1 MRERVRKVKR
11 ECDRFEESIWDHAR
25 TGAEL
30 TEEAARH
37 LSSCPNCRRALEDAK
52 KLSALLVEA
61 GRVVH
66 TPDCRRTVMA
76 RISAEPRRQVTFGW
90 AYGLAC
96 ACAIA
101 LLGAV
106 AVLLAPSREPHKS
119 AQAPLAVKKSASA
132 KSGPAPMFP
141 PTAVKK
147 QIPPKQ
153 EVAVRPARTSKRAV
167 QKVRVSM
174 VRRLRGPRRAV
185 VRAGEAVS
193 SDRVSR
199 ADIQPNSSNVQS
211 ATTGTR
217 PIAAVYVTWPQPGE
231 SDDASYHYVEHNAE
245 TNETTTCWVKRSG
258 DRIEI
263 HMESKSGGSEP
274 PVKGSIEHDENTSNA

>member
-1 MRERVRKVKR
+1 
-11 ECDRFEESIWDHAR
+11 
-25 TGAEL
+25 
-30 TEEAARH
+30 
-37 LSSCPNCRRALEDAK
+37 
-52 KLSALLVEA
+52 
-61 GRVVH
+61 
-66 TPDCRRTVMA
+66 MA
-76 RISAEPRRQVTFGW
+76 RISAEPSRQVIPVW
-90 AYGLAC
+90 AYGLTC

-101 LLGAV
+101 LLGV
-106 AVLLAPSREPHKS
+106 AAIFLTPSRELHKS
-119 AQAPLAVKKSASA
+119 APAPLAAKKSACA
-132 KSGPAPMFP
+132 KSGPAPMIP
-141 PTAVKK
+141 PAAVKK
-147 QIPPKQ
+147 QALPAQ

-185 VRAGEAVS
+185 VRAGEAVA

-199 ADIQPNSSNVQS
+199 AGIQSNSSNVQS

-217 PIAAVYVTWPQPGE
+217 PIAAVYVSWPQPGE